1 MRLWTI
7 HPRYLDAKGL
17 TALWREGLL
26 ALAVLRGVMV
36 GYRHHPQLQRFQRQ
50 DDPAGCM
57 RTYLAA
63 VLAEADARGYR
74 FARSKLRGSR
84 SAPRMIETTGQIRYE
99 LAHLR
104 RKLRKRDPRRHRALS
119 GIKQPAE
126 HPMFRIVR
134 GVVRD
139 WEKKK
144 LKPRMNAGKRRQ
156 SSGR

>member
-1 MRLWTI
+1 
-7 HPRYLDAKGL
+7 
-17 TALWREGLL
+17 
-26 ALAVLRGVMV
+26 
-36 GYRHHPQLQRFQRQ
+36 
-50 DDPAGCM
+50 
-57 RTYLAA
+57 
-63 VLAEADARGYR
+63 EADARGYR

-156 SSGR
+156 SSGRESSFLLHPLARRLSASSVRRKIVQSCNGSAPMLR